1 MNIKQSIASLII
13 LLGVLFSA
21 FSVSAA
27 QPTYAVRDVIAY
39 PDCKLSRGMRVNP
52 YSYVSC
58 YENKFV
64 RYKDFSTKSDRK
76 SVV

>member
-27 QPTYAVRDVIAY
+27 QPTYKVSDVSAY
-39 PDCKLSRGMRVNP
+39 PDCKLLLGMRVNP
-52 YSYVSC
+52 ASYVSC

-64 RYKDFSTKSDRK
+64 NYKDFFY
-76 SVV
+76 